1 MITQLMTDLIKV
13 DCPECDGT
21 GERAEGDACRY
32 CGGAGKLDLD
42 VDREEAKGDEKL
54 KIQEE
59 DQP

>member
-1 MITQLMTDLIKV
+1 MTDLIKA

-21 GERAEGDACRY
+21 GEREKGDACRY
-32 CGGAGKLDLD
+32 CGGTGKVEVELDH
-42 VDREEAKGDEKL
+42 EAVKGDEKL